1 MMRVVVH
8 GSHETATRVRQAL
21 AIAGITAVV
30 IAIAE
35 RGELE
40 RIEKVLAKDRTL
52 AWDLETGY
60 GTPTVR
66 PVTAPPWANGLP
78 DLATIR
84 MRYNARGRRWRP
96 FPDPHFPLAT
106 RVSDREFFTH
116 WFRRA
121 RVPDHLVPPP
131 QIGARA
137 RGFSRARGGPLRH
150 HFRRRRHTTGK
161 APRTRCSPR
170 SLHTRS

>member
-1 MMRVVVH
+1 MTRVVVH

-30 IAIAE
+30 IAIDE

-60 GTPTVR
+60 GIPTTPL
-66 PVTAPPWANGLP
+66 VTYVPTNGLD
-78 DLATIR
+78 DLLNR
-84 MRYNARGRRWRP
+84 GFRPRYAARRRWRP
-96 FPDPHFPLAT
+96 FPSLHFPLAT
-106 RVSDREFFTH
+106 RVSDRELFTH

-121 RVPDHLVPPP
+121 RVPDHIVPPP